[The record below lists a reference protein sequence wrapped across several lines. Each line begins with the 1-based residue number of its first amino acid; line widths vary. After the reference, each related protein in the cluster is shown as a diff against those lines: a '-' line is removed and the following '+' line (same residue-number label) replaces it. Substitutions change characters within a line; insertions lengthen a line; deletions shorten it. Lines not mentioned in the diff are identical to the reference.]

1 MSYGLYCEQILAK
14 CSKVFFLAVR
24 NNSYWLHFSLRPS
37 SDAVARKNYLALTGF
52 PLFRQ
57 ACFTAS
63 SRSVPI
69 GQLHH
74 ASSYVTA
81 CSGFQLG
88 LRMRRG
94 GRWYSDGKLTE
105 AFCWVRLVSEAAN
118 RKHSPGQRWLSASR
132 LPPLAPMFM
141 ESRRRRR
148 K

>member
-1 MSYGLYCEQILAK
+1 MLRFVSYGLYCEQILAK

-88 LRMRRG
+88 LRMRRRVG
-94 GRWYSDGKLTE
+94 GTQTVNCRKPFAGSGWSVRQQTVNIHPVRDGSVLRD
-105 AFCWVRLVSEAAN
+105 CYR
-118 RKHSPGQRWLSASR
+118 
-132 LPPLAPMFM
+132 
-141 ESRRRRR
+141 
-148 K
+148 

>member
-1 MSYGLYCEQILAK
+1 MLRFVSYGLYCEQILAK

-24 NNSYWLHFSLRPS
+24 NSHWLHFSLRPS

-52 PLFRQ
+52 PFFRQ

-88 LRMRRG
+88 
-94 GRWYSDGKLTE
+94 WYSDGKLTE

-141 ESRRRRR
+141 ESRRMRR